1 MKSNYKQLGDYIR
14 IIDERNRDLEIT
26 NLLGVS
32 ISKTFIPSIANIVG
46 TDLSNYKIEMCIRD
60 RHYTGYLSAEK
71 NKVVLGEQIQ
81 KVVESSVKSS
91 EGRLSNQSFRMAV
104 ELAKLQRII
113 AYYFQMDEETLTEL
127 HNLCQ
132 REVKSMNGTLSL
144 EDMIK

>member
-1 MKSNYKQLGDYIR
+1 MQKENTKQTFTVRLS
-14 IIDERNRDLEIT
+14 EETT
-26 NLLGVS
+26 NLCVAGIAMDDCRS
-32 ISKTFIPSIANIVG
+32 RNEFIEKA
-46 TDLSNYKIEMCIRD
+46 IR
-60 RHYTGYLSAEK
+60 YYAGYLSAEK

-113 AYYFQMDEETLTEL
+113 AYYFQMDEETLSEL

-132 REVKSMNGTLSL
+132 REVKNMNGTLSL

>member
-1 MKSNYKQLGDYIR
+1 MQKENTKQTFTVRLSEETANLCVAGMAMDDCRSRNEFIEKAIR
-14 IIDERNRDLEIT
+14 
-26 NLLGVS
+26 
-32 ISKTFIPSIANIVG
+32 
-46 TDLSNYKIEMCIRD
+46 Y
-60 RHYTGYLSAEK
+60 YTGYLSAEK

-81 KVVESSVKSS
+81 KVVEASVKSS

-113 AYYFQMDEETLTEL
+113 AYYFQMDEETLSEL
-127 HNLCQ
+127 HHLCQ

>member
-1 MKSNYKQLGDYIR
+1 MEKKQRTTIWLSQNVMNELDQMSERADCRSRSEFIEKAIR
-14 IIDERNRDLEIT
+14 YY
-26 NLLGVS
+26 
-32 ISKTFIPSIANIVG
+32 A
-46 TDLSNYKIEMCIRD
+46 
-60 RHYTGYLSAEK
+60 GYLSAEK

-113 AYYFQMDEETLTEL
+113 AYYFQMDEETLSEL

>member
-1 MKSNYKQLGDYIR
+1 M
-14 IIDERNRDLEIT
+14 
-26 NLLGVS
+26 
-32 ISKTFIPSIANIVG
+32 
-46 TDLSNYKIEMCIRD
+46 
-60 RHYTGYLSAEK
+60 
-71 NKVVLGEQIQ
+71 VLGEQIQ

-113 AYYFQMDEETLTEL
+113 AYYFQIDAEKLTEL
-127 HNLCQ
+127 YNLCQ

>member
-1 MKSNYKQLGDYIR
+1 MAMDDCRS
-14 IIDERNRDLEIT
+14 RNE
-26 NLLGVS
+26 
-32 ISKTFIPSIANIVG
+32 FIEKAIKYYA
-46 TDLSNYKIEMCIRD
+46 
-60 RHYTGYLSAEK
+60 GYLSTEK

-91 EGRLSNQSFRMAV
+91 ESRLSNQSFRMAV

-113 AYYFQMDEETLTEL
+113 AYYFQMDAETLTEL

-144 EDMIK
+144 EDIIK

>member
-1 MKSNYKQLGDYIR
+1 MDDCRS
-14 IIDERNRDLEIT
+14 RNE
-26 NLLGVS
+26 
-32 ISKTFIPSIANIVG
+32 FIEKAIKYYA
-46 TDLSNYKIEMCIRD
+46 
-60 RHYTGYLSAEK
+60 GYLSAEK

-113 AYYFQMDEETLTEL
+113 AFYFQIDAETLTEL
-127 HNLCQ
+127 QNICQ
-132 REVKSMNGTLSL
+132 RELKSMNGTLSL

>member
-1 MKSNYKQLGDYIR
+1 MEKKQRTTIWLSQNVMNELDQMS
-14 IIDERNRDLEIT
+14 ERADCRSRSE
-26 NLLGVS
+26 
-32 ISKTFIPSIANIVG
+32 FIEKAIKYYA
-46 TDLSNYKIEMCIRD
+46 
-60 RHYTGYLSAEK
+60 GYLSAEK

-113 AYYFQMDEETLTEL
+113 AYYFQMDEETVSEL

>member
-1 MKSNYKQLGDYIR
+1 MQKENTKQTFTVRLSEETTNFCVAGMAMDDCRSRNEFIEKAIR
-14 IIDERNRDLEIT
+14 YY
-26 NLLGVS
+26 
-32 ISKTFIPSIANIVG
+32 A
-46 TDLSNYKIEMCIRD
+46 
-60 RHYTGYLSAEK
+60 GYLSAEK

-113 AYYFQMDEETLTEL
+113 AYYFQIDEETLTDL

-132 REVKSMNGTLSL
+132 QEVKSMNGTLSL